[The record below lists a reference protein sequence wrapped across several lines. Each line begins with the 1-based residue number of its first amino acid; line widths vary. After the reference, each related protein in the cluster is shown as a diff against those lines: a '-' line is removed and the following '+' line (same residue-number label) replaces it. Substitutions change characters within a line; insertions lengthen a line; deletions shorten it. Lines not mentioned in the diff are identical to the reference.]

1 MQTFLFANC
10 DVAKVVIIQKNISQI
25 WCMPYMKEGSFYT
38 LGYLTIK
45 IESPGK
51 QIKIWQINSTKVP
64 LKIIFVRSEL
74 DKNLPVKQSL
84 NLIRVWEGDTSHNGN
99 KAQQTSLL
107 VVQNCCLGQ
116 LLFVMTNC
124 SALHHDWC
132 LCKILLT

>member
-1 MQTFLFANC
+1 
-10 DVAKVVIIQKNISQI
+10 
-25 WCMPYMKEGSFYT
+25 MPYMKEGSFYT

-99 KAQQTSLL
+99 KA
-107 VVQNCCLGQ
+107 
-116 LLFVMTNC
+116 
-124 SALHHDWC
+124 
-132 LCKILLT
+132 